1 LAKWF
6 YPSVFIYP
14 LVLSVYI
21 RTNLLVLWLLPGV
34 FFGANAGAVE
44 AKESKAGFYHH
55 PVEVTLPLGV
65 RYTLDGS
72 TPSPDS
78 PLFNASFTIAQ
89 TTLVRYAAFDVAGKR
104 TSDIS
109 GSTYFIDEPATRLA
123 TLSIGIDPWRLFD
136 GVNGWFIA
144 GPGADPG
151 HWKKPGAN
159 WWTKKEH
166 PAHFDLIETDGA
178 AVFSGTVGFRMFGGM
193 SRIHPQKSFS
203 LSARKRY
210 GKKRIKHKIFG
221 DAAGKSFQFLV
232 ARNSGS
238 DWNRSYLRDA
248 LLTGLLQEESW
259 DLERQAARAVQV
271 YINGKYWGIYHLRE
285 KINPQFIGD
294 RHPEVDKNK
303 IDFLEHKETVKHGK
317 IGTYGKLLRFVK
329 NNDLSQPENFRQLG
343 ELMDID
349 NYQRLQIAQTYF
361 DNRDAGG
368 NIRFWRPQTPEGRW
382 RWILYDVDQ
391 GFGLH
396 SDDGYTRNTL
406 AFYTASDGPSWPNP
420 PWSTLLQRKLL
431 ANPEYGRLFANRTLD
446 YLHTDFSPITVAA
459 AIERHVAGLEFDM
472 PRQLARWKGKD
483 KNWRLHLDRIRA
495 FGRERPTHLREHLRV
510 FFNGG
515 EDRSVSLI
523 ATPGGYVE
531 LNKNLRIDEASFSG
545 TYFQN
550 LPLHLRAVAHNGF
563 HFKGW
568 EGTSSQQSELKLPLN
583 DQRSYSLKAIFEPL
597 DHPLVD
603 QVIFNEVHPAGK
615 AGGDWLELH
624 NRTKESI
631 DLTGWLLTDA
641 THEFRLP
648 AVQISPGNYLVI
660 CTDATSF
667 HRTHP
672 LAHNVIGGLSFGLDK
687 DDEVLGLYGPDG
699 SYVNA
704 LAYKIPAPDTAF
716 TYALV
721 LPGLDNADARH
732 WAIEAGNGTPCAA
745 NPTHLEAAVL
755 TKQDYWLRIGVALGV
770 LVLIGVFRGVRQG
783 RTLE

>member
-1 LAKWF
+1 
-6 YPSVFIYP
+6 
-14 LVLSVYI
+14 
-21 RTNLLVLWLLPGV
+21 LLVLWLLPGV

-44 AKESKAGFYHH
+44 GFESNEPPLHPAGFYDH
-55 PVEVTLPLGV
+55 PVEISLPLGV

-72 TPSPDS
+72 APSATAPIFEA
-78 PLFNASFTIAQ
+78 PFTVDR
-89 TTLVRYAAFDVAGKR
+89 TTLVRYASFDAGGKR
-104 TSDIS
+104 TSVVS

-136 GVNGWFIA
+136 GVNGWFRP

-166 PAHFDLIETDGA
+166 PAHFDLVETDGET
-178 AVFSGTVGFRMFGGM
+178 VFSGTVGFRMFGGM
-193 SRIHPQKSFS
+193 SRLHPQKSFS

-232 ARNSGS
+232 VRNAGS

-248 LLTGLLQEESW
+248 LLTSLLQDESW
-259 DLERQAARAVQV
+259 DLERQAARPVQV

-303 IDFLEHKETVKHGK
+303 IDYLEHQESVKHGK
-317 IGTYGKLLRFVK
+317 LGTYGKLLRFVR
-329 NNDLSQPENFRQLG
+329 NSDLSQADTYRQLG

-368 NIRFWRPQTPEGRW
+368 NIRFWRPQTPGGRW

-396 SDDGYTRNTL
+396 SADGYTRNTL
-406 AFYTASDGPSWPNP
+406 AFYTAADGPSWPNP

-431 ANPEYGRLFANRTLD
+431 TNPEYRRLFANRTLD
-446 YLHTDFSPITVAA
+446 YLHTDFSPVTVAA
-459 AIERHVAGLEFDM
+459 AIERRVAGLEFDM
-472 PRQLARWKGKD
+472 PRQLTRWKGKD
-483 KNWRLHLDRIRA
+483 KNWRIHLDRVRA
-495 FGRERPTHLREHLRV
+495 FGRERPAHLREHLRA

-515 EDRSVSLI
+515 EDRPVSII
-523 ATPGGYVE
+523 ASPGGYVE
-531 LNKNLRIDEASFSG
+531 LNKNIRIDEASYSG

-563 HFKGW
+563 RFKGW
-568 EGTSSQQSELKLPLN
+568 EGTSNQQAQLALPLN
-583 DQRSYSLKAIFEPL
+583 DQRSYALKAIFEPV
-597 DHPLVD
+597 DHPLAG

-624 NRTKESI
+624 NRSEAPV
-631 DLTGWLLTDA
+631 DLTGWRLTDA
-641 THEFRLP
+641 DHEFRLP
-648 AVQISPGNYLVI
+648 AVQIFPGNYLVI
-660 CTDATSF
+660 CTDADDF

-687 DDEVLGLYGPDG
+687 DDEVLGLYGPNG
-699 SYVNA
+699 GYVNT
-704 LAYKIPAPDTAF
+704 LAYKIPDPDTAF

-721 LPGLDNADARH
+721 LPGLDNADPRH
-732 WAIEAGNGTPCAA
+732 WAIEAGSGTPCAA
-745 NPTHLEAAVL
+745 NPDHLEAAVL
-755 TKQDYWLRIGVALGV
+755 TRQDYWLRIGIGIGV
-770 LVLIGVFRGVRQG
+770 LVLIGVFRGLRQG
-783 RTLE
+783 RTIEKEV

>member
-1 LAKWF
+1 MEGL
-6 YPSVFIYP
+6 
-14 LVLSVYI
+14 
-21 RTNLLVLWLLPGV
+21 
-34 FFGANAGAVE
+34 
-44 AKESKAGFYHH
+44 ESNIPHLHQAGFYDH
-55 PVEVTLPLGV
+55 PIEVSLPVGV

-72 TPSPDS
+72 SPSATS
-78 PLFNASFTIAQ
+78 PTFETAFTISR
-89 TTLVRYAAFDVAGKR
+89 TTLVRYAAFDAEGER
-104 TSDIS
+104 TSVIS

-136 GVNGWFIA
+136 GVNGWFRS

-151 HWKKPGAN
+151 HWKQPGAN

-166 PAHFDLIETDGA
+166 PVHFDLIETDGE

-193 SRIHPQKSFS
+193 SRLHPQKSFS
-203 LSARKRY
+203 LSARERY

-221 DAAGKSFQFLV
+221 DDAGKSFQFLV
-232 ARNSGS
+232 ARNAGS

-248 LLTGLLQEESW
+248 LLTGLLQDESW
-259 DLERQAARAVQV
+259 DLERQAARPVQV
-271 YINGKYWGIYHLRE
+271 YINGRYWGIYHLRE

-303 IDFLEHKETVKHGK
+303 IDFLEHQESVKHGK
-317 IGTYGKLLRFVK
+317 MGTYGQLLRFVE
-329 NNDLSQPENFRQLG
+329 NNDFSQPENYRQLG

-396 SDDGYTRNTL
+396 SENGYERNTL
-406 AFYTASDGPSWPNP
+406 AFHTEADGPSWPNP

-446 YLHTDFSPITVAA
+446 YLHTDFSPVTVTT
-459 AIERHVAGLEFDM
+459 AIERRVAGLEFDM

-483 KNWRLHLDRIRA
+483 KNWRIHLDRVRA
-495 FGRERPTHLREHLRV
+495 FGRERPKYLREHLRV

-515 EDRSVSLI
+515 EDRPVSLI

-531 LNKNLRIDEASFSG
+531 LNKNIRIDEASYSG

-563 HFKGW
+563 RFKGW
-568 EGTSSQQSELKLPLN
+568 EGANSQQSELELPLN
-583 DQRSYSLKAIFEPL
+583 DQRSYALKAIFEPL
-597 DHPLVD
+597 DHPLAN

-624 NRTKESI
+624 NRSEATV

-641 THEFRLP
+641 THNFRLP
-648 AVQISPGNYLVI
+648 RAKISSGDYLVI
-660 CTDATSF
+660 CADADYF

-672 LAHNVIGGLSFGLDK
+672 QVYNVVGGLSFGLDK
-687 DDEVLGLYGPDG
+687 DGEVLGLYGPDG
-699 SYVNA
+699 GYVNT
-704 LAYKIPAPDTAF
+704 LTYKIPDPDTAF

-721 LPGLDNADARH
+721 LPALNNGDPRH
-732 WAIEAGNGTPCAA
+732 WAIEQGSGTPCAA
-745 NPTHLEAAVL
+745 NPDHLKAAVL
-755 TKQDYWLRIGVALGV
+755 TRQDYWLRIGIALGV
-770 LVLIGVFRGVRQG
+770 LVLIGVIRGLRSDS
-783 RTLE
+783 

>member
-1 LAKWF
+1 M
-6 YPSVFIYP
+6 
-14 LVLSVYI
+14 SVYI

-44 AKESKAGFYHH
+44 GQESKAGFYDY
-55 PVEVTLPLGV
+55 PVEIVLPTGA
-65 RYTLDGS
+65 RFTLDGS
-72 TPSPDS
+72 TPSANS
-78 PLFNASFTIAQ
+78 PAFDVAFTVAQ
-89 TTLVRYAAFDVAGKR
+89 TTLVRYATFDAAGQQ

-136 GVNGWFIA
+136 GVNGWFRA

-166 PAHFDLIETDGA
+166 PAHFDLIETGGV

-193 SRIHPQKSFS
+193 SRLHPQKSFS

-248 LLTGLLQEESW
+248 LLTGLLQDESW
-259 DLERQAARAVQV
+259 DLERQAARPVQV

-285 KINPQFIGD
+285 KINPQFIDD

-303 IDFLEHKETVKHGK
+303 IDFLEHKESVKHGK
-317 IGTYGKLLRFVK
+317 LGTYGKLLRFVK
-329 NNDLSQPENFRQLG
+329 NNDLSQPEKFKQLA
-343 ELMDID
+343 EWMDID

-391 GFGLH
+391 GFSLH

-406 AFYTASDGPSWPNP
+406 AFYTDPAGPDWPNP

-431 ANPEYGRLFANRTLD
+431 TNPTYSLLFANRTLD
-446 YLHTDFSPITVAA
+446 YLHTDFSPVTVAA
-459 AIERHVAGLEFDM
+459 AIERRVAGLEFDM

-483 KNWRLHLDRIRA
+483 KNWRIHLDRVRA
-495 FGRERPTHLREHLRV
+495 FGRERPTHLREHLRD
-510 FFNGG
+510 FFDGG
-515 EDRSVSLI
+515 EDRPVNLI
-523 ATPGGYVE
+523 ATPGGYIE
-531 LNKNLRIDEASFSG
+531 LNKNLRIDEASYNG

-550 LPLHLRAVAHNGF
+550 LPLHLRAVAHRGF
-563 HFKGW
+563 RFKGW
-568 EGTSSQQSELKLPLN
+568 EGIEKSGPELDLPLTNRRNYELKAL
-583 DQRSYSLKAIFEPL
+583 FEPH
-597 DHPLVD
+597 DHSLAG
-603 QVIFNEVHPAGK
+603 QVIFNEVHPAGE

-624 NRTKESI
+624 NRTEASV

-641 THEFRLP
+641 THEFQLP
-648 AVQISPGNYLVI
+648 AAQISPGDYLVI
-660 CTDATSF
+660 CNDATRLR
-667 HRTHP
+667 HAHP
-672 LAHNVIGGLSFGLDK
+672 KAYNVIEGLTFGLDK
-687 DDEVLGLYGPDG
+687 DGEVLGLYGPDG
-699 SYVNA
+699 SYVNS
-704 LAYKIPAPDTAF
+704 LAYDIPDPDTAF

-721 LPGLDNADARH
+721 LPELDNADERH
-732 WAIEAGNGTPCAA
+732 WAIEAGSGTPCAA
-745 NPTHLEAAVL
+745 NPAHLEAAVL
-755 TKQDYWLRIGVALGV
+755 TQQDYWLRIGVGIGV
-770 LVLIGVFRGVRQG
+770 LIMIGVIRGLRN
-783 RTLE
+783 

>member
-1 LAKWF
+1 M
-6 YPSVFIYP
+6 
-14 LVLSVYI
+14 SVYI

-34 FFGANAGAVE
+34 FFGANAGAME
-44 AKESKAGFYHH
+44 GLESNSPTAHPAGFYDR
-55 PVEVTLPLGV
+55 PVEVFLPLGV

-72 TPSPDS
+72 TPSSTS
-78 PLFNASFTIAQ
+78 PIYETAFTVHR
-89 TTLVRYAAFDVAGKR
+89 TTLVRYAAFDDGGER
-104 TSDIS
+104 TSDVY
-109 GSTYFIDEPATRLA
+109 GSTYFIDEPASRLA
-123 TLSIGIDPWRLFD
+123 TLSVGIDPWRLFN
-136 GVNGWFIA
+136 GVNGWFRA

-166 PAHFDLIETDGA
+166 PAHFDLIETDGE

-193 SRIHPQKSFS
+193 SRLHPQKSFS

-232 ARNSGS
+232 ARNAGS

-248 LLTGLLQEESW
+248 LLTSLLQDESW
-259 DLERQAARAVQV
+259 DLERQAARPVQV

-285 KINPQFIGD
+285 KINPQFIRD

-303 IDFLEHKETVKHGK
+303 IDFLEHQQSVKHGK
-317 IGTYGKLLRFVK
+317 MGTYGKLLRFVEST
-329 NNDLSQPENFRQLG
+329 DLSQPEPYRKLG

-368 NIRFWRPQTPEGRW
+368 NIRFWRPQTPDGRW

-406 AFYTASDGPSWPNP
+406 AFYTDDNGPSWPNP

-431 ANPEYGRLFANRTLD
+431 TNPDYRRLFANRTLD
-446 YLHTDFSPITVAA
+446 YLHTDFSPVTVAA
-459 AIERHVAGLEFDM
+459 AIERRVAGLEFDM
-472 PRQLARWKGKD
+472 PRQLDRWEGKD
-483 KNWRLHLDRIRA
+483 KHWRFHLDRIRA
-495 FGRERPTHLREHLRV
+495 FGQQRPAHLREHLRA

-515 EDRSVSLI
+515 EDRQLSLI

-531 LNKNLRIDEASFSG
+531 LNKNIRIDEASYSG

-563 HFKGW
+563 RFVGW
-568 EGTSSQQSELKLPLN
+568 EGTDNQQPELELPLN
-583 DQRSYSLKAIFEPL
+583 DRRNYALKALFEPL
-597 DHPLVD
+597 DHPQAD
-603 QVIFNEVHPAGK
+603 RIIFNEVHPAGK
-615 AGGDWLELH
+615 AGGDWIELY
-624 NRTKESI
+624 NRSDITV

-641 THEFRLP
+641 THNFRLP
-648 AVQISPGNYLVI
+648 TVQIFPGNYLVI
-660 CTDATSF
+660 CTDAERF
-667 HRTHP
+667 HRSHP
-672 LAHNVIGGLSFGLDK
+672 QAYNVIGGLSFGLDK
-687 DDEVLGLYGPDG
+687 DNEALGLYGPDG
-699 SYVNA
+699 GYVNT
-704 LAYKIPAPDTAF
+704 LTYKIPDPDTAF

-721 LPGLDNADARH
+721 LPGLDHADPRH
-732 WAIEAGNGTPCAA
+732 WAIEPGSGSPAAA
-745 NPTHLEAAVL
+745 NPDYLEAAVL
-755 TKQDYWLRIGVALGV
+755 TRQDYWLRIGVGLGV
-770 LVLIGVFRGVRQG
+770 LVLIGVFRGLRQG
-783 RTLE
+783 RALEEED